1 MAEDKKADDGTAEA
15 AAPKKSK
22 KTLMLVLIGVVALGG
37 AGAAGFLLKG
47 GSQPAAATDE
57 TAGTEAE
64 SKPAAGLVPMDT
76 FLVNLNDPEG
86 DRFMKLTLRLTISPE
101 SVAGE
106 VTEDPLLLARLRD
119 RILTVLTAK
128 TFMELVSPLGK
139 ENLRQEIQAQLG
151 PLLASGEV
159 QDVLFSE
166 FVVQ

>member
-1 MAEDKKADDGTAEA
+1 MAEEKKTTDADAQ
-15 AAPKKSK
+15 AAPEKKSK
-22 KTLMLVLIGVVALGG
+22 KTLILVLGAVVLAAA
-37 AGAAGFLLKG
+37 AGAAGFLLTGKD
-47 GSQPAAATDE
+47 QPEAAAD
-57 TAGTEAE
+57 GEAAAAVE

-76 FLVNLNDPEG
+76 FLVNLNDPSG

-106 VTEDPLLLARLRD
+106 VSDDPLMLARLRD
-119 RILTVLTAK
+119 RILTVLTTK

-139 ENLRQEIQAQLG
+139 ENLRLEIQSQLG